1 MKHCKLIVLCISS
14 IAIVICAVMII
25 RINVLYPNAEVIS
38 YTKDNPVDINGL
50 EVKPIDYSV
59 YTLDEFSEIS
69 SEYDRYL
76 EREDKDKKRVVVFAL
91 SVRNTT
97 DDIISYSP
105 SFVMVIEELCASN
118 GSFPIINND
127 NPSQQSIN
135 VLPGEERQLVL
146 KSMLSTSMLKYENFD
161 KIESSTMTL
170 VYSFYPYRRK
180 LVFDKR

>member
-38 YTKDNPVDINGL
+38 YTKDNPV
-50 EVKPIDYSV
+50 

-76 EREDKDKKRVVVFAL
+76 KRENKDKKRVVVFTL

-118 GSFPIINND
+118 GAFPIINND

>member
-1 MKHCKLIVLCISS
+1 MYK
-14 IAIVICAVMII
+14 
-25 RINVLYPNAEVIS
+25 RQ
-38 YTKDNPVDINGL
+38 
-50 EVKPIDYSV
+50 
-59 YTLDEFSEIS
+59 
-69 SEYDRYL
+69 EYDRYL
-76 EREDKDKKRVVVFAL
+76 KRENKDKKRVVVFTL

-118 GSFPIINND
+118 GAFPIINND

>member
-1 MKHCKLIVLCISS
+1 
-14 IAIVICAVMII
+14 MII

-76 EREDKDKKRVVVFAL
+76 KRENKDKKRVVVFTL

-118 GSFPIINND
+118 GAFPIINND

-146 KSMLSTSMLKYENFD
+146 KSMLSTSMLTVSY
-161 KIESSTMTL
+161 THLTL
-170 VYSFYPYRRK
+170 PTIA
-180 LVFDKR
+180 

>member
-1 MKHCKLIVLCISS
+1 MNF
-14 IAIVICAVMII
+14 
-25 RINVLYPNAEVIS
+25 R
-38 YTKDNPVDINGL
+38 
-50 EVKPIDYSV
+50 
-59 YTLDEFSEIS
+59 
-69 SEYDRYL
+69 RYL
-76 EREDKDKKRVVVFAL
+76 RSKDKKRVVVFTL

-118 GSFPIINND
+118 GAFPIINND

>member
-1 MKHCKLIVLCISS
+1 MISLDMLLLTEVREQAADLADSTLTVLIL
-14 IAIVICAVMII
+14 A
-25 RINVLYPNAEVIS
+25 
-38 YTKDNPVDINGL
+38 T
-50 EVKPIDYSV
+50 
-59 YTLDEFSEIS
+59 FSEIS

-76 EREDKDKKRVVVFAL
+76 KRENKDKKRVVVFTL

-118 GSFPIINND
+118 GAFPIINND

>member
-1 MKHCKLIVLCISS
+1 
-14 IAIVICAVMII
+14 MII

-76 EREDKDKKRVVVFAL
+76 EREDKDKKRVVVFTL

-118 GSFPIINND
+118 GAFPIINND

-135 VLPGEERQLVL
+135 VLPGEERLLVL
-146 KSMLSTSMLKYENFD
+146 KSMLSTSML
-161 KIESSTMTL
+161 
-170 VYSFYPYRRK
+170 
-180 LVFDKR
+180 